1 MASWAP
7 AACMCWAMAQ
17 AMLRL
22 LATPNT
28 TTVRPSMLIGIRE
41 SSSASAIELI
51 GSIFKDISLK
61 VGCLGGVVPPYGDR
75 ILWMA
80 RDPALTRVLRNAAV
94 PPALRRVFPLYPVL
108 RLRLRTGLDYG
119 VPFAPGN
126 RDLFFPP

>member
-41 SSSASAIELI
+41 SSSAGAIELI
-51 GSIFKDISLK
+51 GAIFKDISRK
-61 VGCLGGVVPPYGDR
+61 VGCLGELCRPTGIGFSGWR
-75 ILWMA
+75 A
-80 RDPALTRVLRNAAV
+80 TQ
-94 PPALRRVFPLYPVL
+94 
-108 RLRLRTGLDYG
+108 RLRGCYETLPCLRHSDEFSHFTQCSAFGCALG
-119 VPFAPGN
+119 
-126 RDLFFPP
+126 